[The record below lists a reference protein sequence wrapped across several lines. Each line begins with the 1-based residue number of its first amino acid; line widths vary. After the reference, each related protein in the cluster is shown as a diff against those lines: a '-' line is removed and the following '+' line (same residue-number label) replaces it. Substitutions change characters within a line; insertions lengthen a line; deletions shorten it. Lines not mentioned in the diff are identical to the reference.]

1 MCGAYGFLGT
11 SGFKSSINIRLRFD
25 LENNPQT
32 QDMFN
37 IRPTM
42 KSLVITRN
50 SPNTGRLL
58 PFGIKA
64 VWSESQML
72 INAKSETVSQL
83 RTFKTMFKDGRCLV
97 PASFFFEWQ
106 KQEDLKQPFCI
117 KVKGTDVFSMAG
129 LYNNEGFVIITT
141 TPNELMQP
149 IHNRMPVILSKEDED
164 VWLNP
169 DSEESHLINLF
180 VPFDTKKMEAFP
192 VSSLVNSA
200 KNQSKEVLL
209 PFKPLKD
216 TKSSQSNLFEN

>member
-11 SGFKSSINIRLRFD
+11 SGFKSSINILLRYQ
-25 LENNPQT
+25 LSNKPEM

-42 KSLVITRN
+42 KALVITRN
-50 SPNTGRLL
+50 SPNLGKLL

-64 VWSESQML
+64 PWSESQLL

-83 RTFKTMFKDGRCLV
+83 RTFKTMFKEGRCLV

-117 KVKGTDVFSMAG
+117 KLKNTDVFSLAG
-129 LYNNEGFVIITT
+129 LYNNEGFVILTT
-141 TPNELMQP
+141 KPNKLMSP
-149 IHNRMPVILSKEDED
+149 IHNRMPVILNKEDED
-164 VWLNP
+164 IWL
-169 DSEESHLINLF
+169 DQESEEGSLTDLF
-180 VPFDTKKMEAFP
+180 APFDANKMEAYP

-200 KNQSKEVLL
+200 KNQSPEIIRKL
-209 PFKPLKD
+209 
-216 TKSSQSNLFEN
+216 